1 MIETLD
7 DNKVVYIA
15 GAIPRVAFSA
25 ALGWGIVEELEAP
38 GEFGV
43 GRYQIGGKV
52 VYAMCAHHP
61 SSGIT
66 ARGNGSKTRALE
78 RDLAV
83 IRAVAEVSGN
93 GFEVRDGELDAAIA
107 KRVTAE
113 VIAWQEGAK
122 EAQGYLDIVMGQH
135 GWWPEELRVLRLVN
149 FADPYFLDAIKWLHE
164 KKSVSKEQILKLL
177 SVSGVATAI
186 ARDGFKEPIKWLHEK
201 KSVSMEQILK
211 ILLVRGVA
219 TPIVRDGFKESIKW
233 LHEKKSV
240 SMEQILKLLLVRGV
254 ATAIAR
260 DSFKES
266 IEWLQYEKSVPM
278 EQILKLFSVERAA
291 TAIVRDGFKE
301 SIEWLQYEKSVSMEQ
316 ILKLLSVPGVARTL
330 QCPRSLEGVGLL
342 VEERGH
348 ECAVT
353 ELRRNQQ
360 NLFLYIEKAEFA
372 EEAKPRAKWEAKRK
386 KAELEAKRRAEFSR
400 LNQDDVIAGCD
411 PSKLAAT
418 RSYIEGLIDG
428 VVTKKEVVAVL
439 RELGVS
445 MTYISSKAST
455 VERLKGHYKRRYGW

>member
-1 MIETLD
+1 M
-7 DNKVVYIA
+7 
-15 GAIPRVAFSA
+15 
-25 ALGWGIVEELEAP
+25 
-38 GEFGV
+38 
-43 GRYQIGGKV
+43 
-52 VYAMCAHHP
+52 
-61 SSGIT
+61 
-66 ARGNGSKTRALE
+66 
-78 RDLAV
+78 
-83 IRAVAEVSGN
+83 
-93 GFEVRDGELDAAIA
+93 
-107 KRVTAE
+107 
-113 VIAWQEGAK
+113 
-122 EAQGYLDIVMGQH
+122 
-135 GWWPEELRVLRLVN
+135 
-149 FADPYFLDAIKWLHE
+149 
-164 KKSVSKEQILKLL
+164 
-177 SVSGVATAI
+177 
-186 ARDGFKEPIKWLHEK
+186 
-201 KSVSMEQILK
+201 
-211 ILLVRGVA
+211 
-219 TPIVRDGFKESIKW
+219 
-233 LHEKKSV
+233 
-240 SMEQILKLLLVRGV
+240 

-316 ILKLLSVPGVARTL
+316 ILKLLPVSGVATAIARDGFKESIEKL
-330 QCPRSLEGVGLL
+330 QYEKSVSMEQILKLFSVRGVAGMLKCPRSLEGVGLL
-342 VEERGH
+342 IEERGP

-353 ELRRNQQ
+353 ELRRNQR
-360 NLFLYIEKAEFA
+360 NLFSYIEKAEFA
-372 EEAKPRAKWEAKRK
+372 EEAKPRAKLEAKPRAKLETKRK

-428 VVTKKEVVAVL
+428 VVTRKEVVAVL